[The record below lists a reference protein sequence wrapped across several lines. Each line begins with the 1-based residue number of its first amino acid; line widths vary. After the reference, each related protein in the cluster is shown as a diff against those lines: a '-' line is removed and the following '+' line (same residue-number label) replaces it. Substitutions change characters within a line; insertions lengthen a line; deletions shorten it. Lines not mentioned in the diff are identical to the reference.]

1 MRQASQLPAH
11 DERTWLLDRLL
22 YTAKMPVTA
31 ADLLYDRVLPF
42 YEALGVKVVRY

>member
-1 MRQASQLPAH
+1 MSSARS
-11 DERTWLLDRLL
+11 RFSKV

-42 YEALGVKVVRY
+42 YGKRSISRVIDGRSGSGVVL